1 LTGQLF
7 LEGASDTKVAALAVD
22 LDSTLAAS
30 IGGVK
35 YPLAGPLHSAGGRW
49 NPAAGGQLYT
59 DGQGFQLYW
68 DPTTDQLEYE
78 LSVARWWGSTS
89 VVVSCSTLD
98 GKVAE
103 VFAGAVPFL
112 EGVWYKFSTGLVSAD
127 YKHGLDPGRTC
138 RLTICSGDGS
148 MAGAPLIE
156 ITAMRTATVVLWS
169 LRRHTW
175 DAGIE
180 P

>member
-1 LTGQLF
+1 MTLSATILG
-7 LEGASDTKVAALAVD
+7 VD
-22 LDSTLAAS
+22 
-30 IGGVK
+30 

-49 NPAAGGQLYT
+49 NPSAGGELYS

-78 LSVARWWGSTS
+78 LSTARWWGSTS
-89 VVVSCSTLD
+89 VIISCQTLG

-103 VFAGAVPFL
+103 VFAGASPFL
-112 EGVWYKFSTGLVSAD
+112 AGVWYKFSTGTIAAD

-138 RLTICSGDGS
+138 RLTTSSGDAS
-148 MAGAPLIE
+148 TAGAPLIE
-156 ITAMRTATVVLWS
+156 ISAIRTATVVLWS
-169 LRRHTW
+169 LRRRTW
-175 DAGIE
+175 DADVA